1 MWIELHN
8 YERVH
13 TVYMINTD
21 NICTIYPGQTGSGE
35 YFTRVKLAN
44 GGEILARENMKEIR
58 ELMQKGVDQ

>member
-35 YFTRVKLAN
+35 YFTRVILAN
-44 GGEILARENMKEIR
+44 GGEILARETMKEIS
-58 ELMQKGVDQ
+58 ELMRKGVDE